1 MKTRNSILTG
11 EERDIL
17 ILVSQH
23 PGGKH
28 LSNSEIG
35 QRLGI
40 PVTRVKTLMHQA
52 CVKLKAENR
61 NEAVFS
67 AMRQGEIRL
76 NELFS
81 LDELAEILSS
91 VGPKTLRKIAQLV
104 RPELEHGQIS
114 GKVEAVQNTDRG
126 KKGILTNRERDVLIL
141 ASRGIS
147 NAEIADTLTM
157 STSAVR
163 TFLYRAFAKL
173 GVQRKAD
180 AVQLALKKKEINVGD
195 ISSLAELVG
204 FLAPLGAES
213 IEKMA
218 DLLDEK
224 PGKEPP
230 NGRA

>member
-1 MKTRNSILTG
+1 MKTKNSILTR

-17 ILVSQH
+17 ILVSLH

-40 PVTRVKTLMHQA
+40 SVTKVKTLMHQA
-52 CVKLKAENR
+52 CAKLNAHNR
-61 NEAVFS
+61 NEAVFL
-67 AMRQGEIRL
+67 AMGQGEIRL

-81 LDELAEILSS
+81 LEELAEILSS
-91 VGPKTLRKIAQLV
+91 VGPDRLRKIAYLLD
-104 RPELEHGQIS
+104 PELEHGHLP
-114 GKVEAVQNTDRG
+114 GKIEPIETDRE

-141 ASRGIS
+141 ASRGLT
-147 NAEIADTLTM
+147 NAEIADKLCM

-163 TFLYRAFAKL
+163 MFLYRAFTKL

-180 AVQLALKKKEINVGD
+180 AVQMALKKKEISVGE
-195 ISSLAELVG
+195 ISSLTELEK
-204 FLAPLGAES
+204 FLAPLGAKS

-218 DLLDEK
+218 QLLDEK
-224 PGKEPP
+224 LGNETPFVS
-230 NGRA
+230 